1 MAELSFQVTTDLAP
15 VRDMAIVSNSAEVL
29 AAVREIVSPYKNLVV
44 TPETRREAKNDL
56 ARLRRL
62 RTNID
67 EQRKAVKKICTA
79 AFDRFET
86 EEIKPILAEIDAAIA
101 PVDAQVKAQEAAEVQ
116 EKLDGLRAYFDSVN
130 VNEGKG
136 FAEFD
141 KIAKRHPDWKNKG
154 CTVERAE
161 SDIQVELAAIEQG
174 VRAIRSPAYGQYAA
188 AMLEKYSEDY
198 RLADAINVYTQIKR
212 REEMERNVAQREAE
226 RAKAEAER
234 KLREA
239 EERQRRE
246 IAAET
251 TNALNREFTR
261 AATETQA
268 EPGNAAQETAPAA
281 PAVKRVEFW
290 VEVTGEQA
298 KALGAFL
305 KANGIRYG
313 AVKREG

>member
-1 MAELSFQVTTDLAP
+1 MAELSFRVTTDLAP
-15 VRDMAIVSNSAEVL
+15 VRDMAIVSNSKEVL
-29 AAVREIVSPYKNLVV
+29 AAVREIVGPYKNLVV
-44 TPETRREAKNDL
+44 TPETRKAAKDDL

-67 EQRKAVKKICTA
+67 DQRKAVKKICSA
-79 AFDRFET
+79 AYDRFEKD
-86 EEIKPILAEIDAAIA
+86 EIKPILAEIYEAIA

-116 EKLDGLRAYFDSVN
+116 EKLDGLRAYFNAVN
-130 VNEGKG
+130 NKEAAG
-136 FAEFD
+136 FADFD

-154 CTVERAE
+154 CSVERAQ

-174 VRAIRSPAYGQYAA
+174 IKAIRSPAYGQYAA
-188 AMLEKYSEDY
+188 AMLEKYAEDY
-198 RLADAINVYTQIKR
+198 RLADAINVFTQIKR
-212 REEMERNVAQREAE
+212 REETERYVAQQ
-226 RAKAEAER
+226 EAER

-239 EERQRRE
+239 EAARQRNE

-251 TNALNREFTR
+251 TQALQREFTN
-261 AATETQA
+261 AAAETPA
-268 EPGNAAQETAPAA
+268 EPGNAAQEAAPAAPAA

-305 KANGIRYG
+305 KANGIKYG
-313 AVKREG
+313 AVKR

>member
-1 MAELSFQVTTDLAP
+1 MAEELSFVVSTDLAP
-15 VRDMAIVSNSAEVL
+15 VRDMNIVSNSKDVL
-29 AAVREIVSPYKNLVV
+29 AAVREIVAPYKNLVV
-44 TPETRREAKNDL
+44 TPETRKAAKDDL

-79 AFDRFET
+79 AYDRFEKD
-86 EEIKPILAEIDAAIA
+86 EIKPILAEIDEAIS

-116 EKLDGLRAYFDSVN
+116 EKLDGLRAYFNAVN
-130 VNEGKG
+130 NKEAAG
-136 FAEFD
+136 FADFD

-154 CTVERAE
+154 CSVERAQ

-174 VRAIRSPAYGQYAA
+174 IKAIRSPAYGQYVAP
-188 AMLEKYSEDY
+188 MLEKYAEDY

-212 REEMERNVAQREAE
+212 REEMERAAAQREAE
-226 RAKAEAER
+226 RH
-234 KLREA
+234 LREA
-239 EERQRRE
+239 EAERQRRE
-246 IAAET
+246 IAAQAT
-251 TNALNREFTR
+251 QALNREFTN
-261 AATETQA
+261 AAAETPA

-281 PAVKRVEFW
+281 PTVKRVEFW

-305 KANGIRYG
+305 KANGIKYG
-313 AVKREG
+313 AVKR